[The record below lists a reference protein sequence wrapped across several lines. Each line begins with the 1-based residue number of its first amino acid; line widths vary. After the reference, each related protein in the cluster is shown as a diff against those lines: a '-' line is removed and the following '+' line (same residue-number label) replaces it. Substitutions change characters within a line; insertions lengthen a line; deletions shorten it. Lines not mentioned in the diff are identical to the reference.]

1 MDNHEKAT
9 HQEMS
14 FETAMEKLE
23 HIVEQLE
30 SGEVLLEKAIEL
42 FQEGMGLS
50 GLCAR
55 KLEQV
60 ERKIEVLSEQNG
72 ELRRQP
78 FPAEE
83 AGDRIE

>member
-1 MDNHEKAT
+1 MDNHDKVA

-30 SGEVLLEKAIEL
+30 SGDIPLEKAIEL

-60 ERKIEVLSEQNG
+60 ERKLEVISEQNG
-72 ELRRQP
+72 ELRREP